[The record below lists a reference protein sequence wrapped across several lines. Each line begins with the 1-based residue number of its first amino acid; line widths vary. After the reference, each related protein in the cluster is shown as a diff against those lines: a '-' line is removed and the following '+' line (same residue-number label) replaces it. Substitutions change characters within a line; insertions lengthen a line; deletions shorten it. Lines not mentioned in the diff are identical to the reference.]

1 MAPVRN
7 ASRQLGLC
15 SAAPLAMAAA
25 KASVDIAKAIAT
37 MESAFM
43 ASAES
48 RVATPRRAGGD
59 ASPTQQSAWMR
70 AGARFVVALLIVAST
85 AMAVVAAPAATFSN
99 PIVEAAPDTG
109 SADPSVVLFRG
120 YYYYCRALGDRAI
133 GVARARRLQDIGAA
147 PMVTVF
153 RPGPDTDHGRELWA
167 PELQRIRGRWYIYFA
182 ASDGVNAHH
191 RMYALQ
197 AESDDPQGRYVLKGR
212 VSDDS
217 DRWAIDGVALELH
230 GKLYFV
236 WSGWPEATGDFPQ
249 VLYIAA
255 MRDPWTIAG
264 RRHLIAAP
272 EHAWERAVAAVLE
285 GPEPIVHRGRMHLVY
300 SAGASWSDDYS
311 LGLLEYRGGDPL
323 HASSWRKQPLP
334 VFAKNPAARAFGVGH
349 ASFVRSPDGKE
360 DWIVYHATDRPGAGW
375 RARSVRAQPFQL
387 VARWQARVRPAG
399 RDRPSA
405 RGAVRD
411 PGRLGRDS
419 ASRLARSD
427 RWRAS
432 AQAATKHQQQV
443 VGRHVDASLERQ
455 AGALRFGDDLGEAA
469 QAPGRISLA
478 QIGVESGVARRRRL
492 AVDEIGAVQHDRA
505 AGHEMSRRASHQ
517 RSAGGPFG
525 DVQQVR
531 AVEGVE
537 ATERLGPAWRANVQ
551 RQRRPDV
558 AERSRARSDR
568 CQRARVGVGRLPVPV
583 GARGGEMLGVLPASA
598 RDLEHR
604 RRTGQETR
612 SAPRGS
618 VPCCGRR
625 PG

>member
-1 MAPVRN
+1 
-7 ASRQLGLC
+7 
-15 SAAPLAMAAA
+15 
-25 KASVDIAKAIAT
+25 
-37 MESAFM
+37 M

-59 ASPTQQSAWMR
+59 ASPTQQSAWVR

-99 PIVEAAPDTG
+99 PIVEAAPGTG

-311 LGLLEYRGGDPL
+311 LGLLTYRGGNPL

-334 VFAKNPAARAFGVGH
+334 VFAKNAAARAFGVGH

-375 RARSVRAQPFQL
+375 RARSVRAQHFRWSYDGRPEFGRPVEIGRPL
-387 VARWQARVRPAG
+387 EAPSGTPGASVATAPARSRAATAG
-399 RDRPSA
+399 
-405 RGAVRD
+405 
-411 PGRLGRDS
+411 GRQPRLRRNTS
-419 ASRLARSD
+419 SRLLAGMSTRRSNARPARSD
-427 RWRAS
+427 S
-432 AQAATKHQQQV
+432 AMT
-443 VGRHVDASLERQ
+443 S
-455 AGALRFGDDLGEAA
+455 
-469 QAPGRISLA
+469 
-478 QIGVESGVARRRRL
+478 ARRRRPQAGFRSRRSASKAAL
-492 AVDEIGAVQHDRA
+492 PGAV
-505 AGHEMSRRASHQ
+505 GSPS
-517 RSAGGPFG
+517 
-525 DVQQVR
+525 
-531 AVEGVE
+531 
-537 ATERLGPAWRANVQ
+537 
-551 RQRRPDV
+551 
-558 AERSRARSDR
+558 
-568 CQRARVGVGRLPVPV
+568 
-583 GARGGEMLGVLPASA
+583 
-598 RDLEHR
+598 
-604 RRTGQETR
+604 TR
-612 SAPRGS
+612 
-618 VPCCGRR
+618 
-625 PG
+625 